1 MQSLS
6 RSIEPV
12 AAALAHGAIDDPE
25 RMDDHLEA
33 ISAHGFGDASLD
45 GLAQEMVRLRFSG
58 QDLDSA
64 ALRRH
69 LAQSGHD
76 ALVREVEKA
85 AAKSGAPF
93 LAANAPLAE
102 ARVRWSQA
110 FDALTRVAA
119 LEDALSSAAAMPGQ
133 DEAFRRLKAERDALR
148 RAIKT
153 GEIWEDSTGS

>member
-1 MQSLS
+1 M
-6 RSIEPV
+6 
-12 AAALAHGAIDDPE
+12 AAALAHGAVDDPE

-33 ISAHGFGDASLD
+33 IARHGFGDPALD
-45 GLAQEMVRLRFSG
+45 GLAHELVRLRFSG

-76 ALVREVEKA
+76 VLMREVEKA

-93 LAANAPLAE
+93 LAADKPLAE
-102 ARVRWSQA
+102 ARIRWSQA

-119 LEDALSSAAAMPGQ
+119 LEDALSSARSVPGQ

-153 GEIWEDSTGS
+153 GEIWEDSASS

>member
-1 MQSLS
+1 RIRFTRREL
-6 RSIEPV
+6 
-12 AAALAHGAIDDPE
+12 AASGVIA
-25 RMDDHLEA
+25 
-33 ISAHGFGDASLD
+33 
-45 GLAQEMVRLRFSG
+45 AQT
-58 QDLDSA
+58 LDSA

-102 ARVRWSQA
+102 ARARWSQA
-110 FDALTRVAA
+110 FDALIRVSA
-119 LEDALSSAAAMPGQ
+119 LEDALGSAAGMPGQ
-133 DEAFRRLKAERDALR
+133 DDAFRRLKAERDALR

-153 GEIWEDSTGS
+153 GEIWEDSSGS

>member
-1 MQSLS
+1 
-6 RSIEPV
+6 
-12 AAALAHGAIDDPE
+12 
-25 RMDDHLEA
+25 
-33 ISAHGFGDASLD
+33 
-45 GLAQEMVRLRFSG
+45 MVRLRFSG

-85 AAKSGAPF
+85 AAKPDAPF

-102 ARVRWSQA
+102 TRARWSQA
-110 FDALTRVAA
+110 YEALTRMAA
-119 LEDALSSAAAMPGQ
+119 LEDALASAKSGAHLGFDAG
-133 DEAFRRLKAERDALR
+133 AFSRLKAERDALK

-153 GEIWEDSTGS
+153 GTIWGDEGS

>member
-1 MQSLS
+1 M
-6 RSIEPV
+6 I
-12 AAALAHGAIDDPE
+12 AA
-25 RMDDHLEA
+25 
-33 ISAHGFGDASLD
+33 
-45 GLAQEMVRLRFSG
+45 QT
-58 QDLDSA
+58 LDSA

-119 LEDALSSAAAMPGQ
+119 LEDALASAASMPGQ

-148 RAIKT
+148 RAVKT
-153 GEIWEDSTGS
+153 GEIWDDKSGS